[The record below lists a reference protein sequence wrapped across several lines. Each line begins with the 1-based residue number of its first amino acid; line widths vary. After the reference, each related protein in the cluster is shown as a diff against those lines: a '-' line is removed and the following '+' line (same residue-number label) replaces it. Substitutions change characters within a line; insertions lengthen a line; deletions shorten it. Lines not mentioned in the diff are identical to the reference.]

1 MRPSGLHIELGI
13 DLSTIRKERGDFQK
27 QSLKKV
33 MLESLSREIVLN
45 TIQAEAYNR
54 HGIVFCVGFEHSD
67 ILTQDL
73 IRAGFKTASCHSKLS
88 REKRSKILGDFGLG
102 NLQFVTNPMILTEG
116 FDCPKANCMINA
128 APALNKTIYVQKAGR
143 VLRLYKGKTDALL
156 IDFER
161 SNLRSSLCLAA
172 TLGESFSI
180 DIPEV
185 KLFPVVKDVKVK
197 SRQKYNPLSNGNPM
211 FDEVQDFYQ
220 KAYYWNPEK
229 AEGLKASEKQ
239 VKYLE
244 KLSKETMMTIPEEV
258 SLWDLSKVKA
268 NHLIDML
275 LKALGSIPATPQQ
288 KSKLWELFNE
298 S

>member
-33 MLESLSREIVLN
+33 MLESLSREIVVN

-143 VLRLYKGKTDALL
+143 VLRLHKGKTDALL

-172 TLGESFSI
+172 TLGEGFSI
-180 DIPEV
+180 DMPEV

-197 SRQKYNPLSNGNPM
+197 SRQKY
-211 FDEVQDFYQ
+211 
-220 KAYYWNPEK
+220 
-229 AEGLKASEKQ
+229 
-239 VKYLE
+239 LE
-244 KLSKETMMTIPEEV
+244 KLSKETMMPIPEEV

-288 KSKLWELFNE
+288 KSKLRELFNE
-298 S
+298 SWLPRSIDINSLSKSEARRFTGEYS